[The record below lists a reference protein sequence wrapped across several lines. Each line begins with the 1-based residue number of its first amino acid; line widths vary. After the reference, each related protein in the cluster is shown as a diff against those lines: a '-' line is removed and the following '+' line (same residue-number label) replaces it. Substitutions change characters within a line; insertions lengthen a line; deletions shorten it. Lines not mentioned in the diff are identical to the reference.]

1 MNLEN
6 FSISELRELQDQV
19 KKQLKIKEQKD
30 MNDARAQ
37 ILEIAQRAGVSLKD
51 LIGNG
56 APAKV
61 KQTVAVKYRHPTEPT
76 LQWSGRGRQPKWVKE
91 WLESGKKIEEA
102 GI

>member
-6 FSISELRELQDQV
+6 FSISQLRELQDQV

-30 MNDARAQ
+30 INDARAQ

-51 LIGNG
+51 LVGNG
-56 APAKV
+56 APVKV
-61 KQTVAVKYRHPTEPT
+61 KQTVAVKYRHPTDPT